1 MTDAGATTPPR
12 RPGRPR
18 DARADQAILDA
29 AGAVLAEH
37 GPGGFTVDAV
47 AARAGCGKATIYRRW
62 PSRAHLMLET
72 TQQAGVHLDDPD
84 TGSVGEDLIVLL
96 DHLADKMAHTSVG
109 RLMAATIAEAA
120 VNAETRQVYA
130 EFVAERR
137 LIPRAVVARGIE
149 RRELRPDVDPD
160 LVVDLVSGP
169 VFLRAFMTQGPLD
182 GDVIRSI
189 VATVLDG
196 IRAGSAE
203 SAGVAG
209 GPNPP
214 T

>member
-1 MTDAGATTPPR
+1 MTGASGSTPAR

-18 DARADQAILDA
+18 DARADQAILVA
-29 AGAVLAEH
+29 AGAVLAEL

-72 TQQAGVHLDDPD
+72 THLAGVDQFDPD
-84 TGSVGEDLIVLL
+84 TGSVEDDLVALLIE
-96 DHLADKMAHTSVG
+96 LADKMANSQVG

-120 VNAETRQVYA
+120 VNDETRAVYT

-137 LIPRAVVARGIE
+137 VLPRAVVARGIE
-149 RRELRPDVDPD
+149 RGELRPDIDPD
-160 LVVDLVSGP
+160 VVIDMVSGP
-169 VFLRAFMTQGPLD
+169 VFLRAFMSRGPLD
-182 GDVIRSI
+182 DGVIRTI

-196 IRAGSAE
+196 ARATGSP
-203 SAGVAG
+203 
-209 GPNPP
+209 GPV
-214 T
+214 